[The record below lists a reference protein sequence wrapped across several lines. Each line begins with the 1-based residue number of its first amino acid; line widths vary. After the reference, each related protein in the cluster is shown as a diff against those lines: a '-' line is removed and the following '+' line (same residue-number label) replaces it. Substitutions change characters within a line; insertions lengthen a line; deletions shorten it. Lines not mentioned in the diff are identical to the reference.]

1 MICEFFLFHAKNFFQ
16 KVFFLETYDYSF
28 IFFTFMYWE
37 ISRKVFRES
46 VFSFDLIHV
55 VFLFKIERI
64 LSVGKCH
71 QVRRKLWF
79 HLTPTKEKL
88 WFHRHRLKSV
98 RLRMYWEG
106 RRKLIGSC
114 WCYYLQRIKV
124 SRESLYYPT
133 LIQMD
138 V

>member
-1 MICEFFLFHAKNFFQ
+1 MSSCSILKISSR
-16 KVFFLETYDYSF
+16 KFFLEAYDYSF

-37 ISRKVFRES
+37 ISTKVFRES

-114 WCYYLQRIKV
+114 WCFIFKESKSQERV
-124 SRESLYYPT
+124 SFT
-133 LIQMD
+133 LHLFRWMSKW
-138 V
+138 